1 MKDERDLNDAREFDH
16 ENWFGKASDQGE
28 ISLTDEV
35 GERLI
40 RLSQYESLCL
50 LAAGKAHDFRNLLAI
65 VSGNITLCRMKC
77 DDHPQL
83 GKWLDDAEAALIQA
97 NNLASQLLDISKGHY
112 RGKKVTPVK
121 EFLQQTSE
129 MSLSAYD
136 IQPIYDIADDLWN
149 VFIEEGQIQQVIIN
163 LLMNAVHAMNNRG
176 RVWIS
181 AVNKN
186 VKEEGRL
193 APGKYVKIS
202 IRDEGGGI
210 PEEYWDGLFQ
220 PFFTTKAKGSG
231 LGLSTSNVIVNQ
243 HHGYLNFDC
252 DDHGTTFFIYL
263 PVVIGQEHAGSIA
276 GA

>member
-1 MKDERDLNDAREFDH
+1 MKDEQKKNDARVFIH
-16 ENWFGKASDQGE
+16 ENWSGKASDQGE

-77 DDHPQL
+77 DEHPQL
-83 GKWLDDAEAALIQA
+83 IKWLEDAQEALIQA
-97 NNLASQLLDISKGHY
+97 NNLASQLLDMSRGQY

-129 MSLSAYD
+129 MALSAYNVL
-136 IQPIYDIADDLWN
+136 PTYDLADDLWN

-163 LLMNAVHAMNNRG
+163 LLMNAVHAMNNHG
-176 RVWIS
+176 CVWIT
-181 AVNKN
+181 AANIN
-186 VKEEGRL
+186 VKDKGCLE
-193 APGKYVKIS
+193 PGKYVKIS

-220 PFFTTKAKGSG
+220 PFFTTKAKGTG

-252 DDHGTTFFIYL
+252 DDRGTTFFIYL
-263 PVVIGQEHAGSIA
+263 PAVIEQD
-276 GA
+276 